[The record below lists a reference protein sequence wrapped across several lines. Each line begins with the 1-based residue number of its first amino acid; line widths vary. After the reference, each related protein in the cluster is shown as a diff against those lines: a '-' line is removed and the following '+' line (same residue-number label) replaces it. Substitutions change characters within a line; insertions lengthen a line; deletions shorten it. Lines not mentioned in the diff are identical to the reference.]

1 MKSFKKI
8 LDEANK
14 NSKGRVLSEEEIIRL
29 RKVFLNTYIDVS
41 NACKKHGLD
50 IILCGG
56 SALGAVR
63 HGGFIPWDDDFDTAM
78 SREHF
83 EVFKKVFEEELGDK
97 YCLCSPNYG
106 KTAKERFPQIL
117 VKNTRFVE
125 LGEDPEKWTN
135 KIKIDLFIIE
145 NCPGNKL
152 IRTIHGCICSF
163 LMLVA
168 SSVLLYHDRNGQIK
182 TTLCSTN
189 AGKAFYYR
197 RTAIGWLFSF
207 YSKYKWLNLV
217 DNACNY
223 RRKSEYKSIPTG
235 RRHYFGEIR
244 PAGTFFP
251 PVGAMFENIEVL
263 LPADCDDY
271 LKNLYGDYMVIPKD
285 SEREKH
291 YILDLDFGPY

>member
-14 NSKGRVLSEEEIIRL
+14 NSKGRVLNDEEIIKL
-29 RKVFLNTYIDVS
+29 RKVFLKTYSDVLDV
-41 NACKKHGLD
+41 CKKHGLD

-83 EVFKKVFEEELGDK
+83 EVFKQIFEKELGDR

-106 KTAKERFPQIL
+106 ETARERFPQIL

-125 LGEDPEKWTN
+125 LGEDPQKWTN

-145 NCPGNKL
+145 NCPHNKIL
-152 IRTIHGCICSF
+152 RMMHGCICSG

-168 SSVLLYHDRNGQIK
+168 SSVLLYHDRHSQIK
-182 TTLCSTN
+182 ETLCSTKS
-189 AGKAFYYR
+189 GKVFYYR
-197 RTAIGWLFSF
+197 RIAIGWAFSF
-207 YSKYKWLNLV
+207 ISKYKWLNMV

-223 RRKSEYKSIPTG
+223 KHKSDCMSIPTG

-244 PAGTFFP
+244 SAKTFFP
-251 PVGAMFENIEVL
+251 SRKATFENIEVL

-271 LKNLYGDYMVIPKD
+271 LSNLYGDYMAIPKET
-285 SEREKH
+285 EREKH
-291 YILDLDFGPY
+291 YILDIDFGSY